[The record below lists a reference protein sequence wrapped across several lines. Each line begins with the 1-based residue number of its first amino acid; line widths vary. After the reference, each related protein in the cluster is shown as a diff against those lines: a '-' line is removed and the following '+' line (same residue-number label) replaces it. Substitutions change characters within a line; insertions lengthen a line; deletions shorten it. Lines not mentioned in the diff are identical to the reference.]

1 MLREAKTSV
10 EHEATQ
16 LRLRNDS
23 LAQQLSLAQQ
33 ELLAVQQDKNTA
45 ISELRAEMKM
55 KAFELTT
62 LGVSFEV
69 RPLTSPAHF

>member
-1 MLREAKTSV
+1 MLREAKTSI
-10 EHEATQ
+10 EQESNQ

-23 LAQQLSLAQQ
+23 LSQQLSQAQQ
-33 ELLAVQQDKNTA
+33 EMLALQQDKNTT
-45 ISELRAEMKM
+45 IGELRAELKM

-69 RPLTSPAHF
+69 LCT